1 MALAPANLKDL
12 SYTFFTHRSGE
23 LILLYLCKQ
32 VCINIFMNLKVS
44 ELYFVTIEY
53 CMYSYL
59 KFALLFVHGLIFFC
73 ATSN

>member
-23 LILLYLCKQ
+23 LILLYLYKQ

-44 ELYFVTIEY
+44 ELHFVTIEY
-53 CMYSYL
+53 
-59 KFALLFVHGLIFFC
+59 
-73 ATSN
+73 